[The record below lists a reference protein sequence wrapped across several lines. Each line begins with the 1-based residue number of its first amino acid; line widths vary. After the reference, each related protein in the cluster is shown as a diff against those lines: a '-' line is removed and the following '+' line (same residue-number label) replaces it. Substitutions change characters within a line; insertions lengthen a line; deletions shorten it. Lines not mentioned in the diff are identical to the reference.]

1 MQNHH
6 EGCCKHT
13 EHQHEGCCKGE
24 GHHHEGRHNE
34 HHAGC
39 CKGEEHRH
47 EGCNKEH
54 HHEQGCGHRHGR
66 GGGRRQRFFGHGE
79 LRPVILDILT
89 RDASH
94 GYELIKAIETLT
106 QGNYTPSPG
115 VVYPTLDFLQDQELI
130 TISDEEGGRKQIA
143 ITTQGQQWLDENRE
157 HLEHIHERI
166 KARCVGFE
174 LRKNPQ
180 MKRALENFKAV
191 LDLRVNHG
199 DTSDAQIKKSSVLS
213 IALRWILLNW
223 INLQSRRNAFALR
236 SALSLILMQHRNRI
250 FQTTSAMFHHRGNLG
265 ALFNQLGV
273 FLRNVA

>member
-6 EGCCKHT
+6 EGCCKNT
-13 EHQHEGCCKGE
+13 EHQREGCCKGE

-47 EGCNKEH
+47 EGCNKDH
-54 HHEQGCGHRHGR
+54 HHEHGCGHRHGR
-66 GGGRRQRFFGHGE
+66 GGGGRRQRFFGHGE
-79 LRPVILDILT
+79 LRLVILDILT

-115 VVYPTLDFLQDQELI
+115 VIYPTLDFLQDQALI
-130 TISDEEGGRKQIA
+130 TVSDEEGGRKQIA

-191 LDLRVNHG
+191 LIYALIMVIPAMRR
-199 DTSDAQIKKSSVLS
+199 SKKSSVLS
-213 IALRWILLNW
+213 IALRWILLSW
-223 INLQSRRNAFALR
+223 INLHSRRNPFARR
-236 SALSLILMQHRNRI
+236 SACIISIN
-250 FQTTSAMFHHRGNLG
+250 A
-265 ALFNQLGV
+265 AP
-273 FLRNVA
+273 

>member
-6 EGCCKHT
+6 DGCCKHT
-13 EHQHEGCCKGE
+13 DHPHE
-24 GHHHEGRHNE
+24 
-34 HHAGC
+34 GC

-47 EGCNKEH
+47 EGCNSEGH
-54 HHEQGCGHRHGR
+54 HHEHGCGHRHGHG

-79 LRPVILDILT
+79 LRLVILDILT

-106 QGNYTPSPG
+106 QGHYTPSPG
-115 VVYPTLDFLQDQELI
+115 VIYPTLDFLQDQELI
-130 TISDEEGGRKQIA
+130 VISEEEGGRKQIT
-143 ITTQGQQWLDENRE
+143 ITAQGLQWLEENRE
-157 HLEHIHERI
+157 HLALIHERV

-199 DTSDAQIKKSSVLS
+199 DTSDAQIKKIIGIIDRAALD
-213 IALRWILLNW
+213 IA
-223 INLQSRRNAFALR
+223 
-236 SALSLILMQHRNRI
+236 
-250 FQTTSAMFHHRGNLG
+250 
-265 ALFNQLGV
+265 QLD
-273 FLRNVA
+273 